1 MFVRIRESSYHPG
14 AYEQGG
20 AAREEFYALRNQQ
33 PGYRGS
39 TMMDAGDGRT
49 VTVTVWESEQAADA
63 AGTILQAQAERL
75 LGPLWNRPSRVV
87 YQGPVIGDEIT
98 AR

>member
-1 MFVRIRESSYHPG
+1 MFVLIRESSYHPG
-14 AYEQGG
+14 AYEQGQ
-20 AAREEFYALRNQQ
+20 AAREEFYALRAQQ

-39 TMMDAGDGRT
+39 TVMDAGNEQT

-63 AGTILQAQAERL
+63 ATTILQPQAERL
-75 LGPLWNRPSRVV
+75 LGPLWSSPSRVV
-87 YQGPVIGDEIT
+87 YQGPIIGDEST